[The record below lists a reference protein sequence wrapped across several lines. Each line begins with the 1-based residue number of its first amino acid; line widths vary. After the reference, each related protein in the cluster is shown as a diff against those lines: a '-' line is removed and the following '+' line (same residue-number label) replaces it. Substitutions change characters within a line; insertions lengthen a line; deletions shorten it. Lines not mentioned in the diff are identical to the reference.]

1 MLVGSC
7 IVADTAH
14 SRGYLQS
21 LFHRGRSY
29 NETHGYHPSRSGVRT
44 RVRRSRRFRARRT
57 HGYLQG
63 VRIRLQTAS
72 RDNPDYP
79 HDSNSAAHIAVDGLR
94 RKAQNPARGS
104 DDVFPDSDR
113 ACGRLSGNRLRHDGP
128 YAFDGR
134 EQVEDILVS
143 EISER
148 ASEFLLGIEDIHD
161 LRDSGR
167 GGVGMGG
174 RARRARLLYTALTAD
189 VRLRRD
195 VRHHYVGDNTE
206 SSLAIDTRNRQKMR
220 YTLG

>member
-29 NETHGYHPSRSGVRT
+29 NETHGYYLARSGVRT
-44 RVRRSRRFRARRT
+44 RVRHSRGLRARRT

-63 VRIRLQTAS
+63 VRIRLQAAS

-104 DDVFPDSDR
+104 DDVLSDSDR
-113 ACGRLSGNRLRHDGP
+113 ACGRVPFHGYRYDRPD
-128 YAFDGR
+128 AFDGR

-189 VRLRRD
+189 VRLRRY

-206 SSLAIDTRNRQKMR
+206 SVMAIDTRNRQKMR